1 MRYTTAI
8 IGVALFIALFT
19 AVVVW
24 VGTNERPAVT
34 ELVQLVQVETAY
46 GETYVVSATH
56 RCGPTAFKKAAVHA
70 FDTQSGK
77 LRDMPWHPALAIAV
91 MSDWTRI
98 FNGDVKNR
106 CEMKHIKVEFIS
118 ERIVAGKPND
128 PKSIK

>member
-1 MRYTTAI
+1 MRSYITYI
-8 IGVALFIALFT
+8 GGIGVLIFFFT
-19 AVVVW
+19 SLVVLMSP
-24 VGTNERPAVT
+24 ESRPAVT
-34 ELVQLVQVETAY
+34 ELVQVETAY

-56 RCGPTAFKKAAVHA
+56 RCGNTAFKKAAAHA